1 MSKTRNLIIIPTY
14 NEIENILIVIDK
26 VLNLPV
32 QFHILVV
39 DDNSPDGTSNIV
51 NNLKK
56 DNADKLFLITRDKKD
71 GLGSA
76 YKEGFKWA
84 LEKKYSYI
92 FEMDADLSHDP
103 TEINNL
109 KRLLINKECDV
120 AIGSRY
126 LEGVSVVN
134 WPLSRIFLSYFANIY
149 VRIITSMPVKDST
162 SGFIGY
168 SNEALSSLNIDKIKF
183 NGYAFQIEMK
193 FKLWKKNFKL
203 KEHQIIFVNREHGKS
218 KMDKNIIFEAI
229 IGVIKLKVNSIFKK
243 RWINS

>member
-1 MSKTRNLIIIPTY
+1 M
-14 NEIENILIVIDK
+14 IVR
-26 VLNLPV
+26 
-32 QFHILVV
+32 
-39 DDNSPDGTSNIV
+39 DN
-51 NNLKK
+51 
-56 DNADKLFLITRDKKD
+56 KL

-76 YKEGFKWA
+76 YKEGFNWA
-84 LEKKYSYI
+84 LIKNYSYI

-103 TEINNL
+103 DEIVNL
-109 KRLLINKECDV
+109 KELLINSDSDV

-126 LEGVSVVN
+126 LDGVSVVN

-149 VRIITSMPVKDST
+149 VRIITGMPIKDAT

-168 SNEALSSLNIDKIKF
+168 TNESLSSLNIDNIKF

-203 KEHQIIFVNREHGKS
+203 REHQIIFVNRKSGKS

-229 IGVIKLKVNSIFKK
+229 FGVIRLKLNSLFK
-243 RWINS
+243 IDE

>member
-1 MSKTRNLIIIPTY
+1 MKGNSLIIIPTY
-14 NEIENILIVIDK
+14 NESENIELIISK
-26 VLNLPV
+26 ILLLNDSND
-32 QFHILVV
+32 ILVV
-39 DDNSPDGTSNIV
+39 DDNSPDGTSKIV
-51 NNLKK
+51 SDLKK
-56 DNADKLFLITRDKKD
+56 ENIDRIFLIVRDNKL

-76 YKEGFKWA
+76 YKEGFNWA
-84 LEKKYSYI
+84 LNKNYSYI

-103 TEINNL
+103 EEIINL
-109 KRLLINKECDV
+109 KELLINSDSDV

-126 LEGVSVVN
+126 LDGVSVVN

-149 VRIITSMPVKDST
+149 VRIITGMPIKDAT

-168 SNEALSSLNIDKIKF
+168 TNESLSSLNIDNIKF

-203 KEHQIIFVNREHGKS
+203 REHQIIFVNRKSGKS

-229 IGVIKLKVNSIFKK
+229 FGVIRLKLNSIFK
-243 RWINS
+243 IDE

>member
-1 MSKTRNLIIIPTY
+1 MKDKSLIIIPTY
-14 NEIENILIVIDK
+14 NEAENIKVVINK
-26 VLNLPV
+26 ILSLQNNN
-32 QFHILVV
+32 FILVV

-51 NNLKK
+51 ENLKK
-56 DNADKLFLITRDKKD
+56 DNTDKLFLITREKKD

-76 YKEGFKWA
+76 YKVGFKWA
-84 LEKKYSYI
+84 LEQDFSYI

-103 TEINNL
+103 NEIENL
-109 KRLLINKECDV
+109 KILLINNECDV

-149 VRIITSMPVKDST
+149 VRLITCLPVKDST

-168 SNEALSSLNIDKIKF
+168 SNKALSSLDINKIKF

-193 FKLWKKNFKL
+193 FKLWKKKFRL
-203 KEHQIIFVNREHGKS
+203 KEHQIIFVNREFGDS
-218 KMDKNIIFEAI
+218 KMNKNIIFEAI
-229 IGVIKLKVNSIFKK
+229 IGVVKLKLNSIFKK
-243 RWINS
+243 NE

>member
-1 MSKTRNLIIIPTY
+1 MKDKSLIIIPTY
-14 NEIENILIVIDK
+14 NEAENIKDVINK
-26 VLNLPV
+26 ILSLQNNN
-32 QFHILVV
+32 FILVV

-51 NNLKK
+51 ENLKR
-56 DNADKLFLITRDKKD
+56 DNTDKLFLITRVKKD

-76 YKEGFKWA
+76 YKVGFKWA
-84 LEKKYSYI
+84 LEQDFSYI

-103 TEINNL
+103 NEIENL
-109 KRLLINKECDV
+109 KRLLINNECDV

-149 VRIITSMPVKDST
+149 VRLITCLPVKDST

-168 SNEALSSLNIDKIKF
+168 SNTALSSLDIDKIKF

-193 FKLWKKNFKL
+193 FKLWEKKFKL
-203 KEHQIIFVNREHGKS
+203 KEHQIIFVNREQGES
-218 KMDKNIIFEAI
+218 KMNKNIIFEAI
-229 IGVIKLKVNSIFKK
+229 IGVIKLKLNSIFKK
-243 RWINS
+243 NE

>member
-1 MSKTRNLIIIPTY
+1 MKGNSLIIIPTY
-14 NEIENILIVIDK
+14 NESENIELIINK
-26 VLNLPV
+26 ILLLNDYND
-32 QFHILVV
+32 ILIV
-39 DDNSPDGTSNIV
+39 DDNSPDGTSKIV
-51 NNLKK
+51 SDLKK
-56 DNADKLFLITRDKKD
+56 ENIDRVFLIVRDNKL

-76 YKEGFKWA
+76 YKEGFNWA
-84 LEKKYSYI
+84 LNKNYSYI

-103 TEINNL
+103 EEIVNL
-109 KRLLINKECDV
+109 KELLINSDSDV

-126 LEGVSVVN
+126 LDGISVVN

-149 VRIITSMPVKDST
+149 VRIITGMPIKDAT

-168 SNEALSSLNIDKIKF
+168 TNKSLSSLNIDNIKF

-203 KEHQIIFVNREHGKS
+203 REHQIIFVNRKSGKS

-229 IGVIKLKVNSIFKK
+229 FGVIRLKLNSIFN
-243 RWINS
+243 IDE

>member
-1 MSKTRNLIIIPTY
+1 MKYKSLIIIPTY
-14 NEIENILIVIDK
+14 NEAENIETVINKIFSIDD
-26 VLNLPV
+26 NNS
-32 QFHILVV
+32 ILVV

-51 NNLKK
+51 ENLKRV
-56 DNADKLFLITRDKKD
+56 NEDKLFLITRDKKD
-71 GLGSA
+71 GLGTA

-84 LEKKYSYI
+84 LENKYSYI

-103 TEINNL
+103 NEIKNL
-109 KRLLINKECDV
+109 KRLLINNECDV

-168 SNEALSSLNIDKIKF
+168 SNEALSSLDINKIKF

-193 FKLWKKNFKL
+193 FKLWKKKFRL
-203 KEHQIIFVNREHGKS
+203 VEHQIIFVNREYGNS
-218 KMDKNIIFEAI
+218 KMNKSIIFEAI
-229 IGVIKLKVNSIFKK
+229 IGVVKLKLDSIVKK
-243 RWINS
+243 NE

>member
-1 MSKTRNLIIIPTY
+1 MKDNSLIIIPTY
-14 NEIENILIVIDK
+14 NEAENIEAVINKIFSFDDNNS
-26 VLNLPV
+26 V
-32 QFHILVV
+32 LVV

-56 DNADKLFLITRDKKD
+56 DNANNLFLIMRDKKD

-126 LEGVSVVN
+126 LE
-134 WPLSRIFLSYFANIY
+134 LSLIHI
-149 VRIITSMPVKDST
+149 
-162 SGFIGY
+162 
-168 SNEALSSLNIDKIKF
+168 
-183 NGYAFQIEMK
+183 
-193 FKLWKKNFKL
+193 
-203 KEHQIIFVNREHGKS
+203 
-218 KMDKNIIFEAI
+218 
-229 IGVIKLKVNSIFKK
+229 
-243 RWINS
+243 

>member
-1 MSKTRNLIIIPTY
+1 MKGNSLIIIPTY
-14 NEIENILIVIDK
+14 NESENIELIISK
-26 VLNLPV
+26 ILLLNDSND
-32 QFHILVV
+32 ILVV

-51 NNLKK
+51 SDLKK
-56 DNADKLFLITRDKKD
+56 ENIDRIFLIVRDTKL

-84 LEKKYSYI
+84 LNKNYSYI
-92 FEMDADLSHDP
+92 FEMDADLSHNP
-103 TEINNL
+103 SEIVNL
-109 KRLLINKECDV
+109 KEILIKRDSDV

-149 VRIITSMPVKDST
+149 VRIITGMPVKDAT

-168 SNEALSSLNIDKIKF
+168 TNESLSSLNIDNIKF

-203 KEHQIIFVNREHGKS
+203 REHQIIFVNRKSGKS

-229 IGVIKLKVNSIFKK
+229 FGVISLKLNSLFK
-243 RWINS
+243 IDE

>member
-1 MSKTRNLIIIPTY
+1 MKDKSLIIIPTY
-14 NEIENILIVIDK
+14 NEAENIKVVINK
-26 VLNLPV
+26 ILSLQNNN
-32 QFHILVV
+32 FILVV

-51 NNLKK
+51 ENLKK
-56 DNADKLFLITRDKKD
+56 DNTDKLFLITREKKD

-76 YKEGFKWA
+76 YKVGFKWA
-84 LEKKYSYI
+84 LEQDFSYI

-103 TEINNL
+103 NEIENL
-109 KRLLINKECDV
+109 KRLLVNNECDV

-149 VRIITSMPVKDST
+149 VRLITCLPVKDST

-168 SNEALSSLNIDKIKF
+168 SNTALSSLDIDKIKF

-193 FKLWKKNFKL
+193 FKLWKKKFKL
-203 KEHQIIFVNREHGKS
+203 KEHQIIFVNREFGDS
-218 KMDKNIIFEAI
+218 KMNKNIIFEAI
-229 IGVIKLKVNSIFKK
+229 IGVIKLKFNSIFNK
-243 RWINS
+243 NE

>member
-1 MSKTRNLIIIPTY
+1 MKDNSLIIIPTY
-14 NEIENILIVIDK
+14 NEAENIESVINK
-26 VLNLPV
+26 ILSLQNNNYV
-32 QFHILVV
+32 LVV

-51 NNLKK
+51 KNLKK
-56 DNADKLFLITRDKKD
+56 DNADKLFLITREKKD

-76 YKEGFKWA
+76 YKVGFKWA
-84 LEKKYSYI
+84 LEQDFSYI

-103 TEINNL
+103 NEIENL
-109 KRLLINKECDV
+109 KRLLINNECDV

-149 VRIITSMPVKDST
+149 VRLITCLPVKDST

-168 SNEALSSLNIDKIKF
+168 SNKALSSLDINKIKF

-193 FKLWKKNFKL
+193 FKLWKKKFRL
-203 KEHQIIFVNREHGKS
+203 KEHQIIFVNREFGDS
-218 KMDKNIIFEAI
+218 KMNKNIIFEAI
-229 IGVIKLKVNSIFKK
+229 IGVVKLKLNSIFKK
-243 RWINS
+243 NE